1 VSAIVG
7 EIHRHGAASRAEL
20 AARTGLTRETVRVLV
35 GELAGLGLV
44 VEEPAAALGAHGTR
58 SSLVEPRMLGA
69 VALAIEIG
77 VGSLA
82 VAVVGFGGKVL
93 GTDRVDRPRGR
104 TSVDQT
110 VSDVFEIASR
120 LLERTRTRDAL
131 VGIGVS
137 VVGIVRRSDGWVHF
151 APNLDWR
158 EVPLGEL
165 LAEALGSTV
174 PLVVANGSDLG
185 ALAEHRRGAAVSSDN
200 VVFISGEVGVGGG
213 VIVDGGLMSGVAG
226 YAGEIG
232 HIPVNPD
239 GVDCRCG
246 SFGCLETEIAEGALL
261 ARAGHDAGG
270 GRSAIDRLLVEA
282 SVGVPAALSALE
294 TNGRWLGV
302 GLATLIN
309 IFNPEV
315 IVLGGLFGRLH
326 QYTAASMETELGRR
340 ALKQSRERV
349 RVVPSQLGIDASLI
363 GAAELA
369 FEPMLADP
377 IQWTRTRPA
386 QVVPQPI

>member
-1 VSAIVG
+1 MSAIVG
-7 EIHRHGAASRAEL
+7 EIHRHGAVSRSEL
-20 AARTGLTRETVRVLV
+20 ADRTGLTRDTVRALV

-44 VEEPAAALGAHGTR
+44 SEEPGGALGAHGTR

-82 VAVVGFGGKVL
+82 VAIVGLGGKIL
-93 GTDRVDRPRGR
+93 GTDRVERPRGR

-110 VSDVFEIASR
+110 ISDVFEIASR
-120 LLERTRTRDAL
+120 LLERTRTREAL
-131 VGIGVS
+131 VGVGVS
-137 VVGIVRRSDGWVHF
+137 VVGIVRRSDGLVHF

-174 PLVVANGSDLG
+174 PLLVANDADLG
-185 ALAEHRRGAAVSSDN
+185 ALAEHRRGAAVTVDN
-200 VVFISGEVGVGGG
+200 IVFLSGEVGVGGG
-213 VIVDGGLMSGVAG
+213 VIVGGRMLTGVAG

-239 GVDCRCG
+239 GVDCHCG
-246 SFGCLETEIAEGALL
+246 SFGCLETEIGEGALL
-261 ARAGHDAGG
+261 VRAGHGAGG

-309 IFNPEV
+309 VFNPEV

-349 RVVPSQLGIDASLI
+349 RVVPSQLGIDAALV

-377 IQWTRTRPA
+377 IQWTQTRHQAMPL
-386 QVVPQPI
+386 PI

>member
-1 VSAIVG
+1 MSAIVG

-44 VEEPAAALGAHGTR
+44 VEEPAAARVAHGTR